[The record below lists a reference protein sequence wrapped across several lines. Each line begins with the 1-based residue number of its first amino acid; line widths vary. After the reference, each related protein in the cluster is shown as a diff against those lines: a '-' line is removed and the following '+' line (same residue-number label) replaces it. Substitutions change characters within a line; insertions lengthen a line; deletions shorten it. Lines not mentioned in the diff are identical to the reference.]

1 MSGLRLVGA
10 AIITVAGCAGP
21 QPTADIAITNAT
33 VVDVETGELHA
44 NQTILIADGRIVDIE
59 SGLDRQPAAA
69 EVLDA
74 KAGYLIPGL
83 WDMHVHSGYD
93 YEWHFPLFLAYGVTG
108 IRNMN
113 IGGDSDFTRTNEIRR
128 KLAEGEILGPRF
140 FANGTTLD
148 GFPPIAADPVVIRT
162 PEDGR
167 AAVAAAAE
175 AQADFIKVYDN
186 VPREAY
192 FAIMEEAR
200 RRNLPVDGHIPFRVR
215 PEEAA
220 DAGQR
225 TVEHGLGLE
234 LGCNPD
240 YEAERDRYAAA
251 LDAAADSTEPFAADI
266 ALFEHENRL
275 ALARD
280 AKACESVIDA
290 YLRNGV
296 AACPNV
302 VTYYAIVHLEQT
314 QDEYPSLHEVPKDTL
329 DQWAEIPPATLAT
342 IKSIMAGSIEMY
354 FMNARLL
361 GERGVTLL
369 AGSDAGEPFLVPGD
383 SLHNEL
389 MLLVEKSG
397 LAPLLVLQ
405 AATINPAR
413 VLGLDDELGSV
424 ETGKVADLVLLDS
437 NPLENIRNTRSIRAV
452 VSDGRLFRSND
463 LDRIRAGSAPG
474 FGRPFH

>member
-1 MSGLRLVGA
+1 MMA
-10 AIITVAGCAGP
+10 AGCAGS
-21 QPTADIAITNAT
+21 QTTADIAITNAT
-33 VVDVETGELHA
+33 VVDVETGELQV
-44 NQTILIADGRIVDIE
+44 NQTILIADGRIVDVQ
-59 SGLDRQPAAA
+59 SGLGGQPAAA
-69 EVLDA
+69 QVLDA
-74 KAGYLIPGL
+74 KGGYLIPGL

-113 IGGDSDFTRTNEIRR
+113 IGGDSDFTRANEIRR
-128 KLAEGEILGPRF
+128 KLSEGEILGPRF

-148 GFPPIAADPVVIRT
+148 GFPHIAADPVVIRT

-175 AQADFIKVYDN
+175 AHADFIKVYDN

-192 FAIMEEAR
+192 FAIVDEAR

-225 TVEHGLGLE
+225 TVEHGLGLA

-240 YEAERDRYAAA
+240 YDAERDRYAAA
-251 LDAAADSTEPFAADI
+251 LDAAADSTEPFAVDI
-266 ALFEHENRL
+266 ALFEHEHRL

-280 AKACESVIDA
+280 AAACESVIDA

-302 VTYYAIVHLEQT
+302 MTYYTIVHLGEMQA
-314 QDEYPSLHEVPKDTL
+314 EYPSLHQIPKSRL
-329 DQWAEIPPATLAT
+329 DDWAEIPPATLAT
-342 IKSIMAGSIEMY
+342 IKSRMAGSIEMY

-397 LAPLLVLQ
+397 LDPLLVLQ

-424 ETGKVADLVLLDS
+424 ETGKLADLVLLHS

-452 VSDGRLFRSND
+452 VADGRLFRRD
-463 LDRIRAGSAPG
+463 QLHRIRAGRAHDSKSG
-474 FGRPFH
+474 IR